1 MTLLEAM
8 ERRHSVRS
16 YTDQPICGEVLAS
29 LEREVRACNTEGGL
43 HIQLVTGEPEAFRG
57 VLAHYGKF
65 RNVKNYLALV
75 GPGGPSLEERAGYY
89 GERLVLT
96 AAMLGLDSCWVAL
109 TFRKGK
115 CQYVA
120 RPGEKL
126 VCVIALGYGEGHGVP
141 HKSKPLEALCP
152 IGSAGA
158 WRPPFWPPRPPTS
171 RSSASPSPATPSA
184 RNPPAAFIPRWTWAS
199 SSTTSRSARAPLPS
213 TGPLPAADLS
223 LLRPAALENGI
234 F

>member
-96 AAMLGLDSCWVAL
+96 AAMLGVNRQD
-109 TFRKGK
+109 
-115 CQYVA
+115 
-120 RPGEKL
+120 
-126 VCVIALGYGEGHGVP
+126 
-141 HKSKPLEALCP
+141 
-152 IGSAGA
+152 
-158 WRPPFWPPRPPTS
+158 
-171 RSSASPSPATPSA
+171 
-184 RNPPAAFIPRWTWAS
+184 N
-199 SSTTSRSARAPLPS
+199 
-213 TGPLPAADLS
+213 
-223 LLRPAALENGI
+223 
-234 F
+234 

>member
-141 HKSKPLEALCP
+141 HKSKPLEALCRTEGP
-152 IGSAGA
+152 MPDWFRRGMEAALLAPTATNQQKFRFTLSGDAVRAESTGGFYSKVDLGIVKYHFEVGAG
-158 WRPPFWPPRPPTS
+158 
-171 RSSASPSPATPSA
+171 
-184 RNPPAAFIPRWTWAS
+184 PAAFHWTS
-199 SSTTSRSARAPLPS
+199 PGR
-213 TGPLPAADLS
+213 
-223 LLRPAALENGI
+223 
-234 F
+234 